1 MEKRCALV
9 QAIVLKVFCSLLL
22 NQLAQPE
29 GTVDV
34 PQLLVLLKDV
44 PQLFVLLKGGKFMN
58 EVTGTV
64 LQLDLGLQRLLH
76 PSWDLESVSCKG
88 SEVSSSVF
96 VTLGCH
102 QLNGSCCF
110 ARPQSVSVFVF
121 LCLYL
126 HLPPSS
132 SACVFVCL
140 WCHLSLSSFVSVVVP
155 CGCSRGY

>member
-1 MEKRCALV
+1 
-9 QAIVLKVFCSLLL
+9 
-22 NQLAQPE
+22 
-29 GTVDV
+29 
-34 PQLLVLLKDV
+34 
-44 PQLFVLLKGGKFMN
+44 MN

-76 PSWDLESVSCKG
+76 PSWDLESVRCMG

-155 CGCSRGY
+155 CGCSRGYWLCIQWSTSEGLEAMVVCTLTVCAMFHVVRVKAFVVLSSHN

>member
-1 MEKRCALV
+1 
-9 QAIVLKVFCSLLL
+9 
-22 NQLAQPE
+22 
-29 GTVDV
+29 
-34 PQLLVLLKDV
+34 
-44 PQLFVLLKGGKFMN
+44 MN

-76 PSWDLESVSCKG
+76 PSWALESVSRMG
-88 SEVSSSVF
+88 GEVSSSVF

-110 ARPQSVSVFVF
+110 AWPQSVSVFVF
-121 LCLYL
+121 VCLHL

-132 SACVFVCL
+132 SACIFVCL

-155 CGCSRGY
+155 SSCSRGYRLCIRCSTAEGLEAMVVCTLIVCAVFHAVRVKAFVVLWCLPITNF